1 MITVA
6 IITLV
11 ITSRTTFGRSL
22 YITGGNTYAAS
33 ASGINVNNIKMIS
46 YIVLGICVALG
57 GIVKSSMID
66 SAQPTAGA
74 GFEFDVITAV
84 VLGGTSLF
92 GGVGTISGTILGVL
106 LLGVISNSLVL
117 LGLPFPLQ
125 LAVKGLV
132 LIVAVYYDVF
142 IRGRRFEI

>member
-1 MITVA
+1 
-6 IITLV
+6 
-11 ITSRTTFGRSL
+11 
-22 YITGGNTYAAS
+22 
-33 ASGINVNNIKMIS
+33 
-46 YIVLGICVALG
+46 
-57 GIVKSSMID
+57 
-66 SAQPTAGA
+66 
-74 GFEFDVITAV
+74 VITAV